1 MPTTNPNEVKN
12 FVNGLYQNGLTNNEK
27 IQGLLWQIKM
37 VSELSNEELGIKSD
51 SDFRYFFIRFMTDL
65 ANNYRPSNQSEL
77 PQKLMRLYETPLSN
91 KNFILEAGEDLLRD
105 LYLAKMEKNPEKNE
119 ELIRSFIF
127 SVAESNENNALEIRL
142 AVDELLAEINY

>member
-1 MPTTNPNEVKN
+1 MPTTNPNDVKN
-12 FVNGLYQNGLTNNEK
+12 FVSDLYQNGLTNNEK
-27 IQGLLWQIKM
+27 LQGLLWQIKM

-51 SDFRYFFIRFMTDL
+51 GDLRSFFIKFMTDL

-77 PQKLMRLYETPLSN
+77 PQKLLKLYETTLSN
-91 KNFILEAGEDLLRD
+91 KNFIYQAGEDLLRD

-127 SVAESNENNALEIRL
+127 SVAGSNENNAFKIRQ

>member
-1 MPTTNPNEVKN
+1 MPTTNPNDVKN
-12 FVNGLYQNGLTNNEK
+12 FVSDLYQNGLTNNEK
-27 IQGLLWQIKM
+27 LQGLLWQIKM

-51 SDFRYFFIRFMTDL
+51 GDWRSFFIKFMTDL
-65 ANNYRPSNQSEL
+65 ANNYRPSNQSEV
-77 PQKLMRLYETPLSN
+77 PQKLLKLYETTLSN
-91 KNFILEAGEDLLRD
+91 KNFIYQAGEDLLRD

-127 SVAESNENNALEIRL
+127 SVAGSNENNAFKIRQ